1 MNKKVFNE
9 VGSFMRNIGVD
20 NFIIINLVNI
30 KIFSGVIKLIK
41 LFIFFIGRVIIFF
54 CFYMLI

>member
-1 MNKKVFNE
+1 
-9 VGSFMRNIGVD
+9 MRNIGVD